1 MDNKINVFKKDLDEC
16 IRSTNFDNFSLLML
30 HVKLKTIKKFY
41 KESYEKLTGDII
53 NSLKKT
59 KPKNIIVPAFTY
71 SFTEKKCFDNLN
83 SRSEVGKFSEVF
95 RLKHSVYRTN
105 DPLFSLAHTENYN
118 NEYRELNKL
127 AAFTK
132 DSVWKYLFNNNVT
145 IVNIGLSPLI
155 ISLIHYIEFLCD
167 VPYRKIFI
175 LRGMMIENNKKSNIS
190 YTFYARDKN
199 SKYGL
204 NWDKIERDLK
214 TNKLLKYSDNNILNF
229 NWIKAKDLSKFI
241 MLKIKSNPYYLVHK
255 ID

>member
-1 MDNKINVFKKDLDEC
+1 MSVYSYKIPSSGKVLWRFELTQNGKRYTKRGFKNKTEAKNHRLTYLAKLGNNEAIVPKKLDLATYLNNWIKEAQDNRDYRDTTHIKYQNQIKLIIPEIGHIKLCDLN
-16 IRSTNFDNFSLLML
+16 IS
-30 HVKLKTIKKFY
+30 HVKRMRERL
-41 KESYEKLTGDII
+41 
-53 NSLKKT
+53 LKKYS
-59 KPKNIIVPAFTY
+59 PKYIA
-71 SFTEKKCFDNLN
+71 STE
-83 SRSEVGKFSEVF
+83 VV
-95 RLKHSVYRTN
+95 LKSALKEGEEH
-105 DPLFSLAHTENYN
+105 
-118 NEYRELNKL
+118 
-127 AAFTK
+127 
-132 DSVWKYLFNNNVT
+132 
-145 IVNIGLSPLI
+145 IGLSPLI